1 MNRAVETKFGIM
13 LALSVGSAS
22 ALAQSA
28 DLSIAAA
35 FDNHRQNRTNMH
47 GGVSLALQLTQK
59 DSIGTSVTQHDAT
72 LAWYSGQVGTRLVN
86 KVEIVV
92 YKNGQTTHRI
102 VADGETVWSYEFGPN
117 RYKSEVYDRRTG
129 NQPQSYRADFFGLV
143 GKNLPSV
150 ANPLW
155 RLAVEMAY
163 YADTRYQPWIPGIAP
178 FYRSQDQNDPY
189 RQTHPN
195 DAIFLM
201 PNTGKR
207 IEFGLSFN
215 QQTNVWSWES
225 LLISEPSLIKNTQ
238 RSVVTSLRPWM
249 TQNGEVQVGLNDP
262 AFKFIPP
269 AGARAIPQ
277 SQTITIG

>member
-1 MNRAVETKFGIM
+1 MKRGMVKV
-13 LALSVGSAS
+13 VGSLT
-22 ALAQSA
+22 ALLTTSLAAHAQSGDQA
-28 DLSIAAA
+28 IAAGLTT
-35 FDNHRQNRTNMH
+35 HRLNRTNIH
-47 GGVSLALQLTQK
+47 GGVALALQLSQK

-72 LAWYSGQVGTRLVN
+72 LAWYSGQVGNRLVN

-102 VADGETVWSYEFGPN
+102 VADGETVWSYEFAGN
-117 RYKSEVYDRRTG
+117 KYKSEIYDRRTG
-129 NQPQSYRADFFGLV
+129 NQSQSYRSDFFGLI

-163 YADTRYQPWIPGIAP
+163 YQDTRFQPWVPGITP
-178 FYRSQDQNDPY
+178 FFRSQDQSDPY

-195 DAIFLM
+195 DTIYLM

-207 IEFGLSFN
+207 IEFGLSYN
-215 QQTNVWSWES
+215 SQTNVWSWES
-225 LLISEPSLIKNTQ
+225 LMISEPSMIKNTQ
-238 RSVVTSLRPWM
+238 RSVVTSIRPWM

-269 AGARAIPQ
+269 VGARAIPQ